1 MTKAGMV
8 AVIAA
13 IGLSGCATVF
23 TGTSDQISVSTEPSG
38 AKLYLNGNDM
48 GRTPITVPV
57 SRSLGTTMM
66 SVKKPGFEDKTFALQ
81 SSFNTIAILD
91 IFLWPTFIID
101 AATGSIVKYSQTSYN
116 LELEKKDA
124 Q

>member
-1 MTKAGMV
+1 MKKSIFACFV
-8 AVIAA
+8 AAS
-13 IGLSGCATVF
+13 LSGCATIF
-23 TGTSDQISVSTEPSG
+23 TGTHDQISVSTEPSG

-48 GRTPITVPV
+48 GRTPVTVPV
-57 SRSLGTTMM
+57 GRSLGTTMM
-66 SVKKPGFEDKTFALQ
+66 TVKKQGYEDKSFALQ

-116 LELEKKDA
+116 LELDKKQD
-124 Q
+124 

>member
-1 MTKAGMV
+1 MRTISLAGL
-8 AVIAA
+8 AA
-13 IGLSGCATVF
+13 IYLSGCATIF
-23 TGTSDQISVSTEPSG
+23 TGTSDQISVNTEPSG
-38 AKLYLNGNDM
+38 AKLFLNGNDM
-48 GRTPITVPV
+48 GRTPVTVPV

-66 SVKKPGFEDKTFALQ
+66 SVKKPGYEDKSFALQ

-116 LELEKKDA
+116 LELEKKQD
-124 Q
+124 